1 MHSQAEVQH
10 FPARAYPRGVSKD
23 RYGPGWLFILC
34 LCLALSGCAFFKPQA
49 ATQPAPGPPPGIGY
63 SGMAQIGPDD
73 YLVVHDT
80 KVNESG
86 PRLGIVRVKQDEPLE
101 YTPLTIENWVHPQGP
116 ANDLE
121 SACALPGRPGELLI
135 AESSYQ
141 KGLYGRI
148 FHLDIRG
155 TTVRVLSVLPL
166 PRLSD
171 SDKDSERDNYE
182 GLACA
187 ARNDGKI
194 LLILGERG
202 GSSRYPNGV
211 LRWGVFDPNHGV
223 VDWPAAG
230 KAGRMVIAPGPW
242 TTRQSKRDIT
252 DLYLDGQGNLWAAA
266 SEDAGDEGPFH
277 SVIYRAA
284 TVQQADAAN
293 PIQLSKAQ
301 RPSWVLDGLKVE
313 ALAGPPDSV
322 SSAFLSFATEDQH
335 LGGIWRPLY
344 PPFKS
349 K

>member
-1 MHSQAEVQH
+1 MHSQTEVQH
-10 FPARAYPRGVSKD
+10 FPGAVHSCAGRKD
-23 RYGPGWLFILC
+23 RYGPTLLALC
-34 LCLALSGCAFFKPQA
+34 LSLTLSACALFKPEA
-49 ATQPAPGPPPGIGY
+49 TTQPAFGPPPGIGY

-73 YLVVHDT
+73 YLVVHNT
-80 KVNESG
+80 KAGQSD
-86 PRLGIVRVKQDEPLE
+86 PRLGIIRVKPDEPLE
-101 YTPLTIENWVHPQGP
+101 YAPLIVDNWVHPQGP

-135 AESSYQ
+135 AESGYQ
-141 KGLYGRI
+141 KNFYGRI

-155 TTVRVLSVLPL
+155 TTLRVLSVLPL

-171 SDKDSERDNYE
+171 SDKDWERDNYE

-187 ARNDGKI
+187 ARGDGKI

-202 GSSRYPNGV
+202 GSSRYPNGF
-211 LRWGVFDPNHGV
+211 LRWGVFDPTHGT
-223 VDWPAAG
+223 VDWPDAG
-230 KAGRMVIAPGPW
+230 KAGRMLIAPGPW
-242 TTRQSKRDIT
+242 NNRQSKRDIA

-266 SEDAGDEGPFH
+266 SEDAGDEGPFR

-284 TVQQADAAN
+284 TVQADTAN
-293 PIQLSKAQ
+293 PIQLSKTQ

-322 SSAFLSFATEDQH
+322 SSAFLSFASKDER
-335 LGGIWRPLY
+335 LGGVWRPLY
-344 PPFKS
+344 PPLKP

>member
-1 MHSQAEVQH
+1 MLV
-10 FPARAYPRGVSKD
+10 
-23 RYGPGWLFILC
+23 LC
-34 LCLALSGCAFFKPQA
+34 LNLALSACALFKSET
-49 ATQPAPGPPPGIGY
+49 ATQPAFGPPPGIGY

-80 KVNESG
+80 KAGRND
-86 PRLGIVRVKQDEPLE
+86 PRLGIIRIKPDEPLQ
-101 YTPLTIENWVHPQGP
+101 YAPLIVDNWVHPQGP

-121 SACALPGRPGELLI
+121 STCALPGRPGELLI
-135 AESSYQ
+135 AESGYQ
-141 KGLYGRI
+141 KNLYGRI

-155 TTVRVLSVLPL
+155 TTLRILSVLPL

-171 SDKDSERDNYE
+171 SDKDWERDNYE

-187 ARNDGKI
+187 ARNDGRI
-194 LLILGERG
+194 LLILGEQG

-211 LRWGVFDPNHGV
+211 LRWGVFDPTHGTM
-223 VDWPAAG
+223 DWPTAG
-230 KAGRMVIAPGPW
+230 KAGRMLIAPGPW
-242 TTRQSKRDIT
+242 SNPQSKRDIS

-266 SEDAGDEGPFH
+266 SEDAGDDGPFR

-284 TVQQADAAN
+284 TVQADAAN
-293 PIQLSKAQ
+293 PIQLSKTQ

-322 SSAFLSFATEDQH
+322 SSAFLSFGSEDER
-335 LGGIWRPLY
+335 LGGVWRPLY
-344 PPFKS
+344 PPLKS

>member
-1 MHSQAEVQH
+1 MNE
-10 FPARAYPRGVSKD
+10 G
-23 RYGPGWLFILC
+23 RYGPAPLFTLC
-34 LCLALSGCAFFKPQA
+34 LSLALSACAIFKPEA
-49 ATQPAPGPPPGIGY
+49 AIQPASGPPPGIGY

-73 YLVVHDT
+73 YLVVHAT
-80 KVNESG
+80 KTSASG
-86 PRLGIVRVKQDEPLE
+86 PRLGIIRVKQDEPLE
-101 YTPLTIENWVHPQGP
+101 YAPLTIGNWVHPQGP

-135 AESSYQ
+135 AESGYQ

-171 SDKDSERDNYE
+171 SDKDWERDNYE

-242 TTRQSKRDIT
+242 TNRQSKRDIA

-266 SEDAGDEGPFH
+266 SENAGDEGPFR

-284 TVQQADAAN
+284 TVQADAAN

-322 SSAFLSFATEDQH
+322 SSAFLSFATEDEQ
-335 LGGIWRPLY
+335 LGGVWRPLY
-344 PPFKS
+344 PPFKP

>member
-1 MHSQAEVQH
+1 MHSQTEVQQ
-10 FPARAYPRGVSKD
+10 FPDAVYPRAGRRDYHGLV
-23 RYGPGWLFILC
+23 LLVLC
-34 LCLALSGCAFFKPQA
+34 LSLTLSACALFKSET
-49 ATQPAPGPPPGIGY
+49 ATQSAFGPPPGIGY
-63 SGMAQIGPDD
+63 SGMVQIGPDD

-80 KVNESG
+80 KAGRSD
-86 PRLGIVRVKQDEPLE
+86 PRVGIIRVKQDEPLR
-101 YTPLTIENWVHPQGP
+101 YAPLTVDNWVHSQGP

-135 AESSYQ
+135 AESGYQ
-141 KGLYGRI
+141 KNLYGRI
-148 FHLDIRG
+148 FHLEIRG
-155 TTVRVLSVLPL
+155 TTLRVLGVLPL

-171 SDKDSERDNYE
+171 SDKDWERDNYE

-211 LRWGVFDPNHGV
+211 LRWGVFDPTHGM
-223 VDWPAAG
+223 VDWPDAG
-230 KAGRMVIAPGPW
+230 KTGGMLITPGPW
-242 TTRQSKRDIT
+242 SNPQSKRDIS

-266 SEDAGDEGPFH
+266 SEDAGDEGPFR

-284 TVQQADAAN
+284 TVQADAAN
-293 PIQLSKAQ
+293 PIQLSKMEH
-301 RPSWVLDGLKVE
+301 PSWVLDGLKVE

-322 SSAFLSFATEDQH
+322 SSAFLSFATEDER
-335 LGGIWRPLY
+335 LGGVWRPLF
-344 PPFKS
+344 PPFKP